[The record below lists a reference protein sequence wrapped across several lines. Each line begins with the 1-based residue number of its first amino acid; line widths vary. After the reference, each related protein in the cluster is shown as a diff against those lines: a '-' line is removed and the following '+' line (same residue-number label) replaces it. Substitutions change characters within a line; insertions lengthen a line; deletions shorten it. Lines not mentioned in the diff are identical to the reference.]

1 MEALLPLLLLRGLD
15 LLEAQGRVHEDCH
28 HSTYRRRHSS
38 FDRAHPRIFTDDREP
53 YGEEVEAALPGVGQL
68 DGGVVEVG
76 VDHAGQDRD
85 EGLHARHHREHLGH
99 GMDRSP
105 LL

>member
-1 MEALLPLLLLRGLD
+1 M
-15 LLEAQGRVHEDCH
+15 
-28 HSTYRRRHSS
+28 
-38 FDRAHPRIFTDDREP
+38 FDRIHPRRYVTDDCEP
-53 YGEEVEAALPGVGQL
+53 YREKVEAALPGVGQL

-99 GMDRSP
+99 EMDRSP
-105 LL
+105 LPSGHRLTFPRSSGGQHRDI

>member
-1 MEALLPLLLLRGLD
+1 M
-15 LLEAQGRVHEDCH
+15 
-28 HSTYRRRHSS
+28 
-38 FDRAHPRIFTDDREP
+38 FDRIHPRNVTDDCEP
-53 YGEEVEAALPGVGQL
+53 YREEVEAALPGVGQL

-99 GMDRSP
+99 GQFSSALMV
-105 LL
+105 